1 MNSIEIWKFI
11 AGLGFFLYGM
21 GLLELVLKNNSSRS
35 VKLFL
40 KRNTQSLFKSIT
52 GGALI
57 TGLVQSSSV
66 VSLIVLAFVESGIIT
81 FKNALGV
88 ILGTNL
94 GTTLDSWIVAS
105 IGFKFDMLNFSFPI
119 IGISSLG
126 LFIFEKKKSLKA
138 IFSILLA
145 LGILFLG
152 LSYMKESA
160 LVLVKA
166 FDIASYTNY
175 GILVFVLI
183 GFVITTIIQSSSATI
198 AITLTALYSGA
209 LGFSDAAA
217 VVIGSEVGTSIK
229 ILLWGMKGGA
239 DKKRVAW
246 SNFYYN
252 IFTTL
257 IALLL
262 LKWLV
267 YFIENIMH
275 INNNLIGLVF
285 FQTSINI
292 ISIILFIPFIRVFTK
307 WMEKKFLENDRSN
320 LTYFSLKPPL
330 VSVMVADSIK
340 GEAETLFKK
349 TLEFIQ
355 SILVHHQNKDLS
367 LLEKINENSTE
378 KIETEYIKLKQ
389 TEGDILDYFTN
400 LDKDDLVEV
409 DLNQIHNAIHAIRS
423 MIYAAKSVH
432 DIFHNLIE
440 FNSSAH
446 DLLHS
451 QINEIQTSWLSFQK
465 EINIIWAESLI
476 PTDTIDK
483 LVEQI
488 NQHEKEDN
496 LLIMK
501 ELRNDQLSEFDSST
515 LLNVHREI
523 ISSKKALLTAS
534 QLLKAK
540 N

>member
-138 IFSILLA
+138 FFSILLA

-166 FDIASYTNY
+166 FDIASYTHY

-257 IALLL
+257 IALML

-275 INNNLIGLVF
+275 IDNNLIGLVF

-307 WMEKKFLENDRSN
+307 WMENKFIQNDSGHH
-320 LTYFSLKPPL
+320 TYFSLKSPL

-340 GEAETLFKK
+340 GEADLLFRK

-367 LLEKINENSTE
+367 LLEKINANSTE

-389 TEGDILDYFTN
+389 TEGDILDYYTN
-400 LDKDDLVEV
+400 LDKEDLVEV

-465 EINIIWAESLI
+465 EINIIWTESI
-476 PTDTIDK
+476 VQTDAIDK
-483 LVEQI
+483 LVERI

-501 ELRNDQLSEFDSST
+501 DLKNDQLSEFDSST

-534 QLLKAK
+534 QLLKGK